1 MAKED
6 KLNFK
11 FSDLFTDRIWTLPT
25 EAMSLAWKRIV
36 RFVKLARIT
45 LDTFAQNRIG
55 FQCQALSYFTTM
67 AIVPLL
73 AFIFAV
79 SGGLGMADKVS
90 SFLNAVL
97 PAILEESIVE
107 MVVDKAGN
115 IIDAAKSGPVGVVSA
130 LTFFWTIIWLMF
142 QVERVFNNVWG
153 IRKIPRNIFKR
164 FGFYIGLMVLIP
176 FIMIIFGYG
185 IAIYTNASRL
195 VGLNTDEM
203 KYFSKF
209 ISWLVFYAFTVLTL
223 SAMYKFIPAV
233 KVKYKFALK
242 AALFDAIVFVAF
254 QYLYLETQVFVGR
267 LNAVYGVLAAIPLF
281 LLWLNFS
288 WQIIM
293 YGAELTYGY
302 HNVDSYH
309 IPEWETDDR

>member
-164 FGFYIGLMVLIP
+164 FGFYLGLLLLIP
-176 FIMIIFGYG
+176 FLVIIFSFG
-185 IAIYTNASRL
+185 IALATNATSL
-195 VGLNTDEM
+195 IGLNTAEWRF
-203 KYFSKF
+203 FSRF
-209 ISWLVFYAFTVLTL
+209 LSWLILYIGSALVFSVMFKY
-223 SAMYKFIPAV
+223 IPAV
-233 KVKYKFALK
+233 KVHYRYAIQ
-242 AALFDAIVFVAF
+242 AALFDALVFVVF
-254 QYLYLETQVFVGR
+254 QYLYLETQTFMGR
-267 LNAVYGVLAAIPLF
+267 LNTVYGVLAAIPLF
-281 LLWLNFS
+281 LIWLNYSF
-288 WQIIM
+288 QIIM
-293 YGAELTYGY
+293 YGAQLTYALQNEY
-302 HNVDSYH
+302 QN
-309 IPEWETDDR
+309 